1 MKPPRTYTTSV
12 RGRTLMVQDH
22 PGLSKMA
29 DTHAWFDI
37 LPVFVVFAQ
46 VHAAS
51 KDADT
56 LHLSV
61 LSLNAWTKT
70 EVL

>member
-1 MKPPRTYTTSV
+1 
-12 RGRTLMVQDH
+12 MVQDH